1 MTDSTRLL
9 VLIQSLEVKLHQPVT
24 RNNVAVVSEL
34 LHDDF
39 EEIGRS
45 GHNYDKQQ
53 TLAALQIESGQ
64 TPIFSEGFKLAIITE
79 GTVLLT
85 YLVFNRVTMVT
96 LLDVH
101 CDRRSGCCLQMIM
114 VVNGRCVFIRARRPI
129 VDTGDVEPQTNNHQ

>member
-1 MTDSTRLL
+1 M
-9 VLIQSLEVKLHQPVT
+9 
-24 RNNVAVVSEL
+24 L

-79 GTVLLT
+79 GAVLLT
-85 YLVFNRVTMVT
+85 Y
-96 LLDVH
+96 
-101 CDRRSGCCLQMIM
+101 RSFH
-114 VVNGRCVFIRARRPI
+114 RS
-129 VDTGDVEPQTNNHQ
+129 DDDDDGDVTRCTLRSSIWLLSANDNGGQWQMRFHQGTPTNC